1 MCGTELSNE
10 AMVPSKMKRHLT
22 TKHSYL
28 SDKPLDYFKRLLND
42 NKQQKCSFEKK
53 VKVAELIAKTM
64 KSHTIAESLIL
75 PSSCAIVKT
84 MFGAE
89 AEKEVRKIPL

>member
-1 MCGTELSNE
+1 M
-10 AMVPSKMKRHLT
+10 T
-22 TKHSYL
+22 TNNKSAVL
-28 SDKPLDYFKRLLND
+28 RKRL
-42 NKQQKCSFEKK
+42 KY
-53 VKVAELIAKTM
+53 KVAELIAKTM